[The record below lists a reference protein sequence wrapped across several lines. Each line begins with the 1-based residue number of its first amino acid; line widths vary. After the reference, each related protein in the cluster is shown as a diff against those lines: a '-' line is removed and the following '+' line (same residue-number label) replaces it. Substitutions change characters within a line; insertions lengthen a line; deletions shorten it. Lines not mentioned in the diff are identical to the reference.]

1 VQTLLL
7 DNSLDHRLLDEGTLT
22 KRFLAEP
29 PRICRAPSEP
39 LPPLDSFTHLI
50 LTGSEASI
58 VDHDDWILRQ
68 MDFVR
73 AAVDAGKPVLGI
85 CFGHQLLAR
94 ALFGDNCVRHA
105 AAPEFGWHP
114 VRLTTT
120 DPLFAGLPPTIDAYC
135 SHFDEVCRLPPQAE
149 VLATGDICA
158 VQAMRLR
165 DKPVWGLQFHPE
177 IGAYAGLLLFA
188 VVAKIKKTAEINLL
202 DAWRNAQRPVFARQI
217 FANFREA
224 PCRSK

>member
-7 DNSLDHRLLDEGTLT
+7 DNSLDHCLLNEGMLT

-29 PRICRAPSEP
+29 PRICRAPREP
-39 LPPLDSFTHLI
+39 LPSPDSFTHLI

-58 VDHDDWILRQ
+58 VDNDDWILRQ

-85 CFGHQLLAR
+85 CFGHQLIAR
-94 ALFGDNCVRHA
+94 ALWGDACVRHA
-105 AAPEFGWHP
+105 PAPEFGWHP

-135 SHFDEVCRLPPQAE
+135 SHSDEVCHLPPQVE
-149 VLATGDICA
+149 VLASSDICP

-177 IGAYAGLLLFA
+177 IGPYAGMLLFA
-188 VVAKIKKTAEINLL
+188 WVAKIQKSVKIDLCA
-202 DAWRNAQRPVFARQI
+202 AWRNAQRPVFARQI

-224 PCRSK
+224 Q